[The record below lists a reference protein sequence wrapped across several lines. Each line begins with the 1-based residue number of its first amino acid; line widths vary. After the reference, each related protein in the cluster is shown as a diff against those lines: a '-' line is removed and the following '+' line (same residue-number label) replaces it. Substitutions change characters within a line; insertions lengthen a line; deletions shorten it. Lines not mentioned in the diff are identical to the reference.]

1 MPGLNWTVFEGLPGA
16 ADYNFEM
23 LCRAI
28 IRRHFAVK
36 GTFRALNNQ
45 AGIEFD
51 LHLAE
56 DCSELGSAGQ
66 WFGWQCKWY
75 DIPSGTAIGATRRAQ
90 IEDAIRKTEKYFP
103 GITHWV
109 LWTRHVLTAGD
120 QGWFF
125 GLTTTMKLLAWSS
138 AEIDEHLCGSAAL
151 LRETY
156 FGELILTPDNLQ
168 NLHDRA
174 VAPVQQRWQPEV
186 HQTMQVEDDLRGF
199 LAEPAAWTQIT
210 DAAQKLKSELDEVA
224 CCQAALPTPLAAD
237 TERFIACGQEFSKV
251 TEQIVQ
257 WMHEGDVEKLRA
269 YVPEVTYPF
278 ASELRHVPR
287 RLRAART
294 IGGMYATNALSTV
307 RELLNSFG
315 ALEHYLS
322 TSMVAVLGDAGMGKT
337 ELAVALTLPN
347 ARRSAGILL
356 HGKQLR
362 AGESLDDLARR
373 ITVSG
378 QPVDSMERLVA
389 ALDAAASRSGCRLP
403 LFIDALNEAEDPRD
417 WKDALSSLQVLLR
430 DYPRVVVVV
439 SLRPAF
445 HEDALPERV
454 KTLELKGFGD
464 VTWDA
469 VHRYFKHYKI
479 DPGETRFF
487 TRMVG
492 HPLTLRLYCEVTN
505 PDRKHVVKV
514 QGMPRNLSD
523 LFQRYF
529 EQVAA
534 RISSLSPRSHR
545 IRKEDVEDALLKIGR
560 KLWESGQRSM
570 SKDDAKALLD
580 PPGTRWEFSLV
591 QHLEQNG
598 VLLTGAGE
606 EHGRPGDSPL
616 LQVTL
621 LYDLMAGH
629 VIAEA
634 LISGR
639 TSQQFADWFRQGEV
653 NQAFSNDNNQRHPY
667 AQDILKS
674 LVTLLPRRY
683 PRQHLWKIVDEP
695 LRTLALLDTFVLED
709 RFLDDETVSA
719 ASDLLSGQPNYLRKV
734 MRDLTE
740 VRALS
745 GHPLNALF
753 LHQVLQK
760 LSVTDRDYSWTELV
774 RENQKDILGWI
785 DRLEQHW
792 KSDAQLTEADDLRA
806 QWMCWYF
813 TSNVQKLRDLAC
825 RAIYWYGRAR
835 SAEFVA
841 LVDRMLR
848 VNDPY
853 VVERMLVAALGVVV
867 VYEHESG
874 QHDFVEH
881 QLPKLGRLVF
891 DLFFAPSASAATTH
905 ILILDYAR
913 RIVTI
918 AAKRHP
924 QLFTP
929 AEIERTKPPFPT
941 DLRRRWG
948 NSKDRY
954 VGHYRE
960 GDDPFGFD
968 YRNYTLGRLVPG
980 RRNYDDDHPEFKKI
994 KGRIRWRIY
1003 DLGYTLEQ
1011 FSRLDQMIARADHSG
1026 RSEDGAKTE
1035 RYGKKYAWIAFYEMA
1050 GLRMEQRKLGQ
1061 TEISDFYNIDPG
1073 FPEEPRQYEIAT
1085 KKLLGDKRTDTE
1097 KWLVRTDLPDV
1108 LPWLSQDIVDG
1119 QEGPWLLLDGEAWL
1133 EDRSLGR
1140 LVKVVVRALLLKP
1153 EQTTL
1158 LREAYGNPKVKLRY
1172 GGWPQPA
1179 SPYNVLSID
1188 MPPQANTI
1196 MELNFLVDE
1205 GVKDVIEIEHHFLKN
1220 GVEISIEELQGISN
1234 EYQKM
1239 IEASGKRRISKKME
1253 NAIAEKI
1260 LEERGITYQPETTI
1274 RQEKI
1279 TRHFDVHGLSP
1290 VIEAIWEDGKSI
1302 ANPAWKAT
1310 VPISEI
1316 VSHFDW
1322 RRRSNTFNFEDAAGR
1337 LRSLYVTFGNPDSYT
1352 DRQSFTYIDQVSLLE
1367 FARQNGLELTWII
1380 HGERSRS
1387 TDAFQSRWGGE
1398 GDEQVYY
1405 TYFMGAYAHSD
1416 VQSQSFTSG

>member
-1 MPGLNWTVFEGLPGA
+1 MPGLNWTVFEGLTGA
-16 ADYNFEM
+16 ADHNFEM

-28 IRRHFAVK
+28 VRRHFASK

-45 AGIEFD
+45 AGVEFD

-56 DCSELGSAGQ
+56 DCLGLGKAGE
-66 WFGWQCKWY
+66 WFGWQCKWF
-75 DIPSGTAIGATRRAQ
+75 DIQSGVNLRKSQREQ
-90 IEDAIRKTEKYFP
+90 IEHSIKKTEEHFP
-103 GITHWV
+103 EITHWI
-109 LWTRHVLTAGD
+109 LWTRHTLTAGD
-120 QGWFF
+120 QEWFS
-125 GLTTTMKLLAWSS
+125 GLSTTMKLLAWSA
-138 AEIDEHLCGSAAL
+138 AEIDELLSGGAAL

-156 FGELILTPDNLQ
+156 FGEFILTPDNLK
-168 NLHDRA
+168 NLHNQA

-186 HQTMQVEDDLRGF
+186 HQTMQVEDDVRGF
-199 LAEPAAWTQIT
+199 LVEPAAWTQIS
-210 DAAQKLKSELDEVA
+210 DAAQRLKSELDEVTS
-224 CCQAALPTPLAAD
+224 CQAALAAPLAAD
-237 TERFIACGQEFSKV
+237 AQRFVICGQEFWKV

-257 WMHEGDVEKLRA
+257 WICEGDIEKLRV
-269 YVPEVTYPF
+269 YLPDVTHPF
-278 ASELRHVPR
+278 ADELRHVPR

-315 ALEHYLS
+315 ALERYLS
-322 TSMVAVLGDAGMGKT
+322 TSMVAALGDAGMGKT

-347 ARRSAGILL
+347 DHRSAGILL
-356 HGKQLR
+356 HGKHLR

-373 ITVSG
+373 IRVSG
-378 QPVDSMERLVA
+378 QPVESMERLVA

-403 LFIDALNEAEDPRD
+403 LFIDALNEAEDPRN
-417 WKDALSSLQVLLR
+417 WKDSLSSLQVLLR
-430 DYPRVVVVV
+430 DYPHVVVVV

-445 HEDALPERV
+445 HDDALPDGV

-464 VTWDA
+464 VTWEA

-505 PDRKHVVKV
+505 PDRKHVVKA

-529 EQVAA
+529 QQVAE
-534 RISSLSPRSHR
+534 RISSLSPSSHR
-545 IRKEDVEDALLKIGR
+545 IRREDVEDALLKIGR

-570 SKDDAKALLD
+570 SKDEAKALLD

-606 EHGRPGDSPL
+606 ENGRIGGNPL
-616 LQVTL
+616 PQVTL

-639 TSQQFADWFRQGEV
+639 TSQQFADWFRQSDV
-653 NQAFSNDNNQRHPY
+653 IQAFSKDNDQRHPY

-683 PRQHLWKIVDEP
+683 PRQHLWKIAEEP
-695 LRTLALLDTFVLED
+695 LRTVALLGTCVLESK
-709 RFLDDETVSA
+709 FLDGETVRA
-719 ASDLLSGQPNYLRKV
+719 VTDLLVEQPNYLRSV
-734 MRDLTE
+734 IEDLTE

-745 GHPLNALF
+745 RHPLNALF
-753 LHQVLQK
+753 MHDVLHR
-760 LSVTDRDYSWTELV
+760 LSVTDRDYFWSEQV
-774 RENQKDILGWI
+774 RDNQKDVLDWI
-785 DRLEQHW
+785 ERLEQHW
-792 KSDAQLTEADDLRA
+792 KSGAQLTEADDLRA
-806 QWMCWYF
+806 QWVCWYF

-835 SAEFVA
+835 SAEFVT
-841 LVDRMLR
+841 LLDRMLR

-853 VVERMLVAALGVVV
+853 MVERMLVAALGVVV
-867 VYEHESG
+867 VYEHEPE

-891 DLFFAPSASAATTH
+891 DLFFASGASAATTH
-905 ILILDYAR
+905 ILILDYVR

-929 AEIERTKPPFPT
+929 AEIGRTKPPFPT

-954 VGHYRE
+954 AGQYRE

-1050 GLRMEQRKLGQ
+1050 GLRMELRKLGQ
-1061 TEISDFYNIDPG
+1061 SENSDFYNIDPG
-1073 FPEEPRQYEIAT
+1073 FPEQPRRYEIAT
-1085 KKLLGDKRTDTE
+1085 KQLLGDRDTDTE
-1097 KWLVRTDLPDV
+1097 QWLIRTDLPDV
-1108 LPWLSQDIVDG
+1108 LPWLVQDTVDG
-1119 QEGPWLLLDGEAWL
+1119 HEGPWLLLDGEAWL

-1140 LVKVVVRALLLKP
+1140 LIKVVIRAFLVKP
-1153 EQTTL
+1153 DQAAL

-1172 GGWPQPA
+1172 SGWPQPA
-1179 SPYNVLSID
+1179 SPYNVFSID
-1188 MPPQANTI
+1188 MPPQFNTM
-1196 MELNFLVDE
+1196 MELYFSLDE
-1205 GVKDVIEIEHHFLKN
+1205 GMKDFTETKHQFLKE
-1220 GVEISIEELQGISN
+1220 GIEISIEDLQAIQDDC
-1234 EYQKM
+1234 EKI
-1239 IEASGKRRISKKME
+1239 IEESGKKRITKKME
-1253 NAIAEKI
+1253 STII
-1260 LEERGITYQPETTI
+1260 QRVLEQRGITYQPVTTT
-1274 RQEKI
+1274 RQEKSLK
-1279 TRHFDVHGLSP
+1279 HFDVHGLSP
-1290 VIEAIWEDGKSI
+1290 VIEASWEDGKSV

-1316 VSHFDW
+1316 VNHFNW
-1322 RRRSNTFNFEDAAGR
+1322 RRRSNGFDFEDTAGR
-1337 LRSLYVTFGNPDSYT
+1337 LRSLYITFGNPESYT
-1352 DRQSFTYIDQVSLLE
+1352 DRQSFAYIDQASFLE
-1367 FARQNGLELTWII
+1367 YAKENALELVWLI

-1387 TDAFQSRWGGE
+1387 TDAFQNRRRSE
-1398 GDEQVYY
+1398 DEERVYY
-1405 TYFMGAYAHSD
+1405 TYFKGIHSYSD
-1416 VQSQSFTSG
+1416 LGQ

>member
-1 MPGLNWTVFEGLPGA
+1 
-16 ADYNFEM
+16 M

-28 IRRHFAVK
+28 IRRHFSAK

-45 AGIEFD
+45 AGVEFD
-51 LHLAE
+51 LHLVE
-56 DCSELGSAGQ
+56 DCPELGSAGQ

-103 GITHWV
+103 EITHWV

-168 NLHDRA
+168 NLHNRA

-186 HQTMQVEDDLRGF
+186 HQTMQVEDDLHGF

-210 DAAQKLKSELDEVA
+210 DAAQRLKSELDEVA
-224 CCQAALPTPLAAD
+224 SCQTALSAPLAAD
-237 TERFIACGQEFSKV
+237 TGRFTACGQEFLKV

-257 WMHEGDVEKLRA
+257 WIHEGDVEKLRA

-278 ASELRHVPR
+278 AGELRHVPR
-287 RLRAART
+287 SLRGART

-315 ALEHYLS
+315 ALERYLS
-322 TSMVAVLGDAGMGKT
+322 TSMVATLGDAGMGKT

-378 QPVDSMERLVA
+378 QPVEAMERLVA

-445 HEDALPERV
+445 HEDALPDGV
-454 KTLELKGFGD
+454 KILELKGFGD

-505 PDRKHVVKV
+505 PDRKNVVRA

-529 EQVAA
+529 EQVAE
-534 RISSLSPRSHR
+534 RISSLSPRGHR

-560 KLWESGQRSM
+560 KLWESGERSM
-570 SKDDAKALLD
+570 SKDDVKALLD

-606 EHGRPGDSPL
+606 EHNRTGNSPL
-616 LQVTL
+616 PQVTL

-639 TSQQFADWFRQGEV
+639 TSQQFADWFRQGDV
-653 NQAFSNDNNQRHPY
+653 IQAFSKDNDQRHPY

-683 PRQHLWKIVDEP
+683 PRQHLWKIVEEP

-719 ASDLLSGQPNYLRKV
+719 ASDLLSTQPNYLRTV

-745 GHPLNALF
+745 EHPLNALF

-760 LSVTDRDYSWTELV
+760 LSVTDRDYYWTELV
-774 RENQKDILGWI
+774 RENQDDILGWI
-785 DRLEQHW
+785 NRLEQYW

-841 LVDRMLR
+841 LVDRILR

-867 VYEHESG
+867 VYEHEPE
-874 QHDFVEH
+874 QHDFAEH

-891 DLFFAPSASAATTH
+891 DLFFAAGTSAATTH

-929 AEIERTKPPFPT
+929 AEIKRTKPPFPT

-954 VGHYRE
+954 TGQYRE
-960 GDDPFGFD
+960 GNDPFGFD

-980 RRNYDDDHPEFKKI
+980 RRNYDDDHAEFKKI
-994 KGRIRWRIY
+994 KDRIRWRIY

-1073 FPEEPRQYEIAT
+1073 FPEEPRRYEIAT
-1085 KKLLGDKRTDTE
+1085 KKLLGDRRTDTE

-1108 LPWLSQDIVDG
+1108 LPWLIQGIVDG
-1119 QEGPWLLLDGEAWL
+1119 HAGPWLLVDGEVWL
-1133 EDRSLGR
+1133 EDRGFGR
-1140 LVKVVVRALLLKP
+1140 LVKVVIRALLVEP
-1153 EQTTL
+1153 EQAAL
-1158 LREAYGNPKVKLRY
+1158 LREAYENPKVKLRY
-1172 GGWPQPA
+1172 GGWPEPA
-1179 SPYNVLSID
+1179 RHYNVLSID
-1188 MPPQANTI
+1188 LPSRSNTM
-1196 MELNFLVDE
+1196 MEIYFSLDE
-1205 GVKDVIEIEHHFLKN
+1205 GVKDINETEHQFLRDGK
-1220 GVEISIEELQGISN
+1220 EISIEELQEIRD

-1239 IEASGKRRISKKME
+1239 IEASGKKRVSKKTE
-1253 NAIAEKI
+1253 SAIAEKI
-1260 LEERGITYQPETTI
+1260 LEKRNIAYQSVITT
-1274 RQEKI
+1274 RQERVMKQ
-1279 TRHFDVHGLSP
+1279 FDVHGLSP
-1290 VIEAIWEDGKSI
+1290 VIEVSWEDGKSV

-1310 VPISEI
+1310 VPISKI
-1316 VSHFDW
+1316 VNYFDW
-1322 RRRSNTFNFEDAAGR
+1322 QKQSNGFAFEDPAGR
-1337 LRSLYVTFGNPDSYT
+1337 LRSLYVTFGNPESYT
-1352 DRQSFTYIDQVSLLE
+1352 DRQDFAYMDEASLLK
-1367 FARQNGLELTWII
+1367 FARENSLELIWII

-1387 TDAFQSRWGGE
+1387 IDAFQSRRRVE
-1398 GDEQVYY
+1398 NEDRIYY
-1405 TYFMGAYAHSD
+1405 TSFKGM
-1416 VQSQSFTSG
+1416 QSYNDFHPLSNDAE